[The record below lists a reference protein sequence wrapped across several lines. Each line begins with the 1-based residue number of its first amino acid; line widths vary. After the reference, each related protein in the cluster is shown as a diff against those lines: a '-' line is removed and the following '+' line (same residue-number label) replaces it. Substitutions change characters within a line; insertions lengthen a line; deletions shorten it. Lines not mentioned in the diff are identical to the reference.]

1 MVKKLLGGEKEKK
14 MEYKNKKK
22 IAPIVIA
29 AMVALVFA
37 LAAFAIPA
45 SASGNPGAGC
55 PVDTKYYNGT
65 FNGNI
70 YLGFDPEANPGN
82 PGQPMTKTFT
92 NVPDGIKLAKI
103 YTGFWQG
110 SPGKGGEFNITIVS
124 SSGTHTTPTY
134 QSCDPCPGPPCG
146 CYPDNYQNDTTRC
159 DSLNWTGNPP
169 GTSPQ
174 NVPPNVPS
182 GDIHGYIS
190 GCGVQFI
197 SFDATPYIA
206 QGDNTI
212 TVTPDALT
220 GCCSVDGW
228 DGRVYAIALLVV
240 YEDATMP
247 EITYWINEG
256 AAYMEVN
263 SACDGPAAHTT
274 TSYYFDGT
282 HVINPAVASYEVL
295 GWPHVS
301 NAYEG
306 SAYTKFNGDD
316 IGAPDYE
323 APQYYGFY
331 VRYDNILDNS
341 SLNPTSNLVE
351 YYDPSGNYERANV
364 AWLVVKGAGIDLTPE
379 IEFPD
384 AMRPGKDHT
393 ITATIKN
400 VGSTAAG
407 KFNVSL
413 YIDGSLD
420 DTKPVTAGLS
430 GGATATVNFPVNLA
444 YGCYE
449 FKVVAD
455 CYDEVDE
462 SNENNNVTVK
472 NRQVGRYIV
481 VDGNSGFD
489 ALLDEVANGWL
500 PAGSVTYDSGTN
512 TYHIQNL
519 NIENCAGDGI
529 QIENTNVPFVIS
541 NCVVHGCD
549 GEGVYLRNLVDG
561 EVNDCTVEDN
571 TMKGIRL
578 ENCSQ
583 VDIDNNLLQNNWKYG
598 IDVYMETMPT
608 VDCEFISITRNTLI
622 GNEYG
627 IELLCDG
634 CTVRDNLIQNSDTY
648 GMYVFGNDNKI
659 YNNTINPS
667 GGYGIK
673 MVHTVEHPCYGN
685 CLSGNTLIDNNDGG
699 VQAYDDGDNNWNS
712 TVELCYFNGTSV
724 VCTNYIGNN
733 WSDYTGRYPT
743 AGEMDGSEI
752 WDTPY
757 AIDGGTNKDYAPLM
771 KPWVNY
777 ARVLC
782 GDVTG
787 EGAIAMDDAIAI
799 IRNDI
804 STCNWAA
811 DTTGEGAIAMNDA
824 IAIIRNDL
832 NCRDP
837 CG

>member
-1 MVKKLLGGEKEKK
+1 M
-14 MEYKNKKK
+14 KNKKK
-22 IAPIVIA
+22 IAPIVMA
-29 AMVALVFA
+29 AMVVLA
-37 LAAFAIPA
+37 LAAFAMPV

-55 PVDTKYYNGT
+55 PVDTKYHST
-65 FNGNI
+65 INGNI

-103 YTGFWQG
+103 YTGLWQG
-110 SPGKGGEFNITIVS
+110 SPGKGGKFNITIVS
-124 SSGTHTTPTY
+124 SSGSYTTPTY

-146 CYPDNYQNDTTRC
+146 CYPNNYQNDTTRC
-159 DSLNWTGNPP
+159 DSLNWTGNPS

-174 NVPPNVPS
+174 NVPPNIPS
-182 GDIHGYIS
+182 GDIHGYIA

-206 QGDNTI
+206 QGTNTI
-212 TVTPDALT
+212 TVTPDGIT
-220 GCCSVDGW
+220 GCCSIDGW

-256 AAYMEVN
+256 AAYMEVG
-263 SACDGPAAHTT
+263 SGCDGSTDHTT
-274 TSYYFDGT
+274 TSYYFNGT
-282 HVINPAVASYEVL
+282 HIINPAVASYEVL

-306 SAYTKFNGDD
+306 SAYTKFNGND

-323 APQYYGFY
+323 PSQYYGFY
-331 VRYDNILDNS
+331 VRYDDILDDS
-341 SLNPTSNLVE
+341 SLNPTTNLME
-351 YYDPSGNYERANV
+351 YHDPSGNYERANV

-384 AMRPGKDHT
+384 AMRPNKDHT

-400 VGSTAAG
+400 IGSTAAG
-407 KFNVSL
+407 KFNVSF
-413 YIDGSLD
+413 YIDDSLD
-420 DTKPVTAGLS
+420 DTKPVTGLN
-430 GGATATVNFPVNLA
+430 GGATTTVNFPVNLP
-444 YGCYE
+444 YDCYE

-462 SNENNNVTVK
+462 TNENNNVTVR
-472 NRQVGRYIV
+472 NRQVGHYIV

-489 ALLDEVANGWL
+489 ALLDEVAAGGL
-500 PAGSVTYDSGTN
+500 PAGSVVKIGDTY
-512 TYHIQNL
+512 YIQNM
-519 NIENCAGDGI
+519 NIKNCAGAGI

-541 NCVVHGCD
+541 SCTVHECS
-549 GEGVYLRNLVDG
+549 GEGAVYLRNLVDG
-561 EVNDCTVEDN
+561 EVIDSTVENN

-578 ENCSQ
+578 INCSH
-583 VDIDNNLLQNNWKYG
+583 VDIDNNLVQNNWKYG

-627 IELLCDG
+627 IELLCDD
-634 CTVRDNLIQNSDTY
+634 CIVRDNLIQNSDTY

-673 MVHTVEHPCYGN
+673 MVHTAEHPCYGN
-685 CLSGNTLIDNNDGG
+685 CISGNTLIDNNDGG

-712 TVELCYFNGTSV
+712 TVELGYYNDAGSPYD
-724 VCTNYIGNN
+724 NYMGNY
-733 WSDYTGRYPT
+733 WSDYGGIDANNDKIGDDVY
-743 AGEMDGSEI
+743 D
-752 WDTPY
+752 
-757 AIDGGTNKDYAPLM
+757 IDGGTEKDNSPLM
-771 KPWVNY
+771 ASWDNY
-777 ARVLC
+777 ELILC
-782 GDVTG
+782 GDVNCKDGLTILDMQKIYYAVASGG
-787 EGAIAMDDAIAI
+787 EVC
-799 IRNDI
+799 
-804 STCNWAA
+804 SQWAA
-811 DTTGEGAIAMNDA
+811 DTNCKGGLTILDMQKVYYAVASGGA
-824 IAIIRNDL
+824 L
-832 NCRDP
+832 NCCTGCQQP
-837 CG
+837 